1 MDSRALTLGV
11 VAGLAVAGFARRASG
26 SRSAFTPTE
35 TTGLVIGTSALYGTP
50 IVLLVDLSVLRG
62 VRSAS
67 QLQVP
72 QGRFTDEEAARLRI
86 PAQDAILAFIETS
99 YPFNEFNEIT
109 EWCNGNEGVP
119 LQVKSSVAQKGW
131 GPLVYDAALWVVA
144 QEGILTD
151 YSTWSGYSGYLMPDR
166 GCVFE
171 GAQDLWAF
179 YFANRKSDV
188 ASKKIPKECPHHAS
202 PVLDRMYKAKLN
214 RPAFAGMD
222 AMHQRWVAV
231 RSDMEE
237 RLGMDGEAIEAKL
250 VEMGE
255 WFFDSST

>member
-1 MDSRALTLGV
+1 MNGRDLTLGI
-11 VAGLAVAGFARRASG
+11 VAGLAVAGLARRRAG

-72 QGRFTDEEAARLRI
+72 QGRFTIEEAARLRI
-86 PAQDAILAFIETS
+86 PTQDAILAFIETS
-99 YPFNEFNEIT
+99 YPFNEYDEIT

-119 LQVKSSVAQKGW
+119 LQVKSAVAQKGW

-144 QEGILTD
+144 QEAIQPGAALTD
-151 YSTWSGYSGYLMPDR
+151 YYSGYLMPDR
-166 GCVFE
+166 GAVFK
-171 GAQDLWAF
+171 GARDLWAF

-231 RSDMEE
+231 RSDLEE
-237 RLGMDGEAIEAKL
+237 RLGMDGKAIEAEL
-250 VEMGE
+250 VEMGG
-255 WFFDSST
+255 WFFDFAT